1 MLVIG
6 KKRSEITICCCEEL
20 PVSPEP
26 GCLSPPGEVPPELP
40 SPQPTGPVPLETE
53 QEDAHTPSQPNHHRF
68 PEFSKEIFDLMA
80 ESEKTQFLDPP
91 GLSD

>member
-6 KKRSEITICCCEEL
+6 KKRSEITICCREEL
-20 PVSPEP
+20 LVSPEP
-26 GCLSPPGEVPPELP
+26 GCLSPPEETPPDSP
-40 SPQPTGPVPLETE
+40 SPQPTEPVPLKTG
-53 QEDAHTPSQPNHHRF
+53 QEGAPTPSQPDHHHD
-68 PEFSKEIFDLMA
+68 PKFSKEIFDWMS